1 MLAPVVYRALIVQA
15 CAAAIW
21 LTAAA
26 VTTAVVVLCGVR
38 VGRLPAFTWLMFG
51 GTMIAQEWHRH
62 RRPYPAPAPAAAHLA
77 DLRQTLRA
85 VSRFNGHIGVYVVAM
100 GAAFGAI
107 DLFINDQSDWWFV
120 PWGSLLYG
128 TLALRETMSIRSWER
143 DNLRVQLVGALAD
156 GQPRYSWPRGWGDG
170 QATGDR

>member
-62 RRPYPAPAPAAAHLA
+62 RRPYPAPAPAAAQLA
-77 DLRQTLRA
+77 DMRETLLAVLRR
-85 VSRFNGHIGVYVVAM
+85 NGRIGVYVVAM
-100 GAAFGAI
+100 GAALGAI
-107 DLFINDQSDWWFV
+107 DLFSGGQSDWWFV
-120 PWGSLLYG
+120 PFGSLLYG
-128 TLALRETMSIRSWER
+128 TVALRETMSIRSWER
-143 DNLRVQLVGALAD
+143 DNLRVRLVETHPD
-156 GQPRYSWPRGWGDG
+156 EQPRYTWPRGWSDE
-170 QATGDR
+170 QAARDR